1 VSSDSSRIA
10 DRSDTTGTYLYTV
23 QRGDNLYSI
32 SRKFSLPLQT
42 LLSFNHLR
50 SNSILRLGTTIVL
63 PLPPEAVA
71 SVASASQE
79 EGGKGI
85 VYYKVRNGDTLPL
98 IASAFGIP
106 LEKLSRDN
114 NLRPDSMVAPGEVI
128 KVEKSR
134 TP

>member
-1 VSSDSSRIA
+1 L
-10 DRSDTTGTYLYTV
+10 DTAGNRLYV
-23 QRGDNLYSI
+23 VKRGDNIYSI
-32 SRKFSLPLQT
+32 SQKNSVPLQT
-42 LLSFNHLR
+42 LLSVNHLR
-50 SNSILRLGTTIVL
+50 RKSILRLGMTIVL
-63 PLPPEAVA
+63 PPAPEAAALAAPV
-71 SVASASQE
+71 SPG